1 MSSSTAPDATAPTS
15 PHLSPATFRGDLGG
29 SLGDLGTLL
38 PFMVGYIVVAG
49 VQASAIL
56 LAFGLCLLAVGWRYG
71 IPFPVQPMKA
81 VGAAALAGAAASP
94 QNMPEVLALTAAMT
108 AVFWLIAGWTGIA
121 RWLAAHLSR
130 DVIHGVVLGLGI
142 ALILGS
148 LRRIEGDWVLGLAS
162 VLAALV
168 LLGRG
173 GWLLMPALLL
183 AGFAV
188 GAWRQPELM
197 AAAFHTP
204 AGFALPA
211 PVWHGIPATGVWLT
225 AAALTL
231 TQTPLTFGNAILGTV
246 AETKR
251 LFPATPIDE
260 NRVARS
266 TGWMNVV
273 AAGLS
278 APPMCHGAGGLVAQV
293 ALGARTGRAPLC
305 LGGALVLL
313 ALFASA
319 PVAALLALLP
329 DGTIGAMLF
338 VAGFTLVM
346 GTAGNARDKQAR
358 AVLLTTAAISVWNAG
373 LGLLAGLLLEKGLQT
388 RVFKL

>member
-1 MSSSTAPDATAPTS
+1 MSSSTAPDATAPT
-15 PHLSPATFRGDLGG
+15 PPDLSPATFRGDLGG

-108 AVFWLIAGWTGIA
+108 AMFWLIAGWTGIA

-251 LFPATPIDE
+251 LFPDTPIDE

-293 ALGARTGRAPLC
+293 ALGARTGRAPLW

-388 RVFKL
+388 RVFRI